1 MNMHAYP
8 HTHTHTHTV
17 PTYKALHN
25 YAPQNDD
32 DLELVRG
39 EWVTLIETPYGGG
52 WWKGSVE
59 GRVEGWFPKTYVEY
73 VDIEAEKKKV
83 QEGELALSLSHTH
96 TTHNTHTYSKYTIQ
110 VHVYFPPCTCIFHTQ
125 RTLS

>member
-96 TTHNTHTYSKYTIQ
+96 TTHTHTHTQSIRFKYMYISLP
-110 VHVYFPPCTCIFHTQ
+110 VHVSFTH
-125 RTLS
+125 REL